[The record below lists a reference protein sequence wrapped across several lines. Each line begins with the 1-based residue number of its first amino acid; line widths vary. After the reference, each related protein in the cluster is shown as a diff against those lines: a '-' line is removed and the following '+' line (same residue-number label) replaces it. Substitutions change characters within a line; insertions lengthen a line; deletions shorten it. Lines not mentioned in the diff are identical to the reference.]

1 MWQCKDCGAEVSRRS
16 EILKHYKLKHSHF
29 GRGLHIKC
37 VYPDWPALFHIDEI
51 HAEFQRITAIPLE
64 STFMAQLDSHVAQLT
79 SIFQMKGG
87 VAGQKLPKH
96 LEILQEETSDVNLKR
111 TAILK
116 ALCIYLGE
124 DEGQLVREYIDIEGN
139 DILRDLQKHT
149 MGIYVINKE
158 GGEMRHCDDIGIFVE
173 GVIILDNCG
182 SVARACA
189 MMLGVIYALNMAYPK
204 ERKSSATLVNWSH
217 CIAEEKSRR
226 N

>member
-1 MWQCKDCGAEVSRRS
+1 MARS
-16 EILKHYKLKHSHF
+16 
-29 GRGLHIKC
+29 
-37 VYPDWPALFHIDEI
+37 
-51 HAEFQRITAIPLE
+51 
-64 STFMAQLDSHVAQLT
+64 DSHLAQLT

-87 VAGQKLPKH
+87 VAGQKLAKH

-124 DEGQLVREYIDIEGN
+124 DEGQLVWEYIDIEGN
-139 DILRDLQKHT
+139 DTLRDLQKHT

-158 GGEMRHCDDIGIFVE
+158 GGEMRHCDDIGILVE

-204 ERKSSATLVNWSH
+204 ELRYYYEFLQKVLFRMD
-217 CIAEEKSRR
+217 AEKLSPQILGLR
-226 N
+226 NKIDAGL